1 MTWKEIKG
9 FEGLYQISEF
19 GDVKSL
25 KKKSI
30 RILKQGLVEI
40 EFKEKIMST
49 SKITNKTR
57 YKMIGLTKRDGSNKK
72 THRLIHQLVYENF
85 VGEIKNE
92 YVIDHIDEDRNNNH
106 YSNLQQITQKENVI
120 KYHTKKKLTK

>member
-40 EFKEKIMST
+40 EFKEWLHPQMVIHHMYRLDSEL
-49 SKITNKTR
+49 
-57 YKMIGLTKRDGSNKK
+57 YKSL
-72 THRLIHQLVYENF
+72 L
-85 VGEIKNE
+85 
-92 YVIDHIDEDRNNNH
+92 
-106 YSNLQQITQKENVI
+106 
-120 KYHTKKKLTK
+120 